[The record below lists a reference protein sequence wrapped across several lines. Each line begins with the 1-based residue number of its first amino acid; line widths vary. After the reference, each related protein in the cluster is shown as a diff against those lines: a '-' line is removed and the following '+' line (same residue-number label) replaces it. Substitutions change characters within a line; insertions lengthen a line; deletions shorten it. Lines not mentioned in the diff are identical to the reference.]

1 MGYLAQALV
10 FLVQTLFGLYLIA
23 LLLRLLMQ
31 LSRADFH
38 NPIARV
44 ITQVTNPL
52 LRPLRRVIPGVG
64 GIDWALIVLTL
75 IIQIAELIIT
85 SLIMNGAVP
94 GLPGLLVLAVGRLLQ
109 LVIYIYIFII
119 LIEVILSWV
128 NPHAYNAATVLIYS
142 LSTPV
147 MRPARRLIP
156 PMGGIDLS
164 PLVVL
169 IVLNLLLILLVAPIL
184 DSAHGLVASRGL

>member
-38 NPIARV
+38 NPIAQV
-44 ITQVTNPL
+44 ITLVTNPL
-52 LRPLRRVIPGVG
+52 LRPLRRVIPGFA
-64 GIDWALIVLTL
+64 GIDWALVVLTL
-75 IIQIAELIIT
+75 AVQITELIVT
-85 SLIMNGAVP
+85 SLILNGAVP
-94 GLPGLLVLAVGRLLQ
+94 GLPGLAVMAIGRLLQ
-109 LVIYIYIFII
+109 LVIYIYIVIV

-142 LSTPV
+142 LSTPI

-169 IVLNLLLILLVAPIL
+169 IALNLLLILLVAPIL
-184 DSAHGLVASRGL
+184 DSAHGLVAGRGL

>member
-44 ITQVTNPL
+44 ITLATNPV
-52 LRPLRRVIPGVG
+52 LRPLRRLIPGFG
-64 GIDWALIVLTL
+64 GIDWALIALTL
-75 IIQIAELIIT
+75 LVQITELIIT

-94 GLPGLLVLAVGRLLQ
+94 GIPGLVVLAIGRLLQ
-109 LVIYIYIFII
+109 LVIYIYIVVI

-147 MRPARRLIP
+147 MRPARRLMP

-169 IVLNLLLILLVAPIL
+169 IVLNLLLILLVAPII
-184 DSAHGLVASRGL
+184 DSAHALIATRGP

>member
-10 FLVQTLFGLYLIA
+10 FLVQTLFGLYLIV

-44 ITQVTNPL
+44 ITQASNPL
-52 LRPLRRVIPGVG
+52 LRPLRRVIPGYG

-75 IIQIAELIIT
+75 VIQIAELIIT
-85 SLIMNGAVP
+85 SVIVSGAVP
-94 GLPGLLVLAVGRLLQ
+94 GIAALTVMAIGRLLQ
-109 LVIYIYIFII
+109 LVIYIYIVVI

-128 NPHAYNAATVLIYS
+128 NPHAYNAATILVYS
-142 LSTPV
+142 LSTPI

-184 DSAHGLVASRGL
+184 DTAHGLAVTRGP